1 MFRSLKMNLKLHI
14 VCILLIVFQFQE
26 NVISQV
32 KNNGNLSSE
41 NIGLPRFE
49 VGFSYYSNFRDL
61 QIGGFYE
68 SRIDFSGDFGVSI
81 NPLIMVGFKLHQ
93 SYLQNKGESHQI
105 QSFRM
110 SGIPFFRYYF
120 INNWYCETGIGLG
133 YGFHSFRDDGYDIER
148 DRENIHLLRCLI
160 ASGYDIH
167 LTRDNSLVL
176 RPSVY
181 YMFKREK
188 IPEYPESLN
197 NSTETEFA
205 FSISLIIHMYGTRKT
220 QQ

>member
-1 MFRSLKMNLKLHI
+1 MNLKLHI
-14 VCILLIVFQFQE
+14 VFILLIILHFQE

-32 KNNGNLSSE
+32 KNDTNLSGE

-61 QIGGFYE
+61 QLGGFYK
-68 SRIDFSGDFGVSI
+68 SRIDFSGDFGISI
-81 NPLIMVGFKLHQ
+81 SPSIMVGLKLHQ
-93 SYLQNKGESHQI
+93 SFLQDKGESYKI
-105 QSFRM
+105 QSFKM
-110 SGIPFFRYYF
+110 SGIPIFRYYL
-120 INNWYCETGIGLG
+120 IKNWYCETGIGFG
-133 YGFHSFRDDGYDIER
+133 YGFHKFHDDSSNIER
-148 DRENIHLLRCLI
+148 ERENIHLLRFLI

-167 LTRDNSLVL
+167 LTKNNSLVL

-197 NSTETEFA
+197 NSTETELA
-205 FSISLIIHMYGTRKT
+205 FSISLIIHIYTTKNY
-220 QQ
+220 

>member
-1 MFRSLKMNLKLHI
+1 MSLKLHI
-14 VCILLIVFQFQE
+14 VFILLLILHFQE

-32 KNNGNLSSE
+32 KNDTNLSSE

-61 QIGGFYE
+61 QLGGFYE
-68 SRIDFSGDFGVSI
+68 SKIDFSGDFGVSL
-81 NPLIMVGFKLHQ
+81 NPSIMIGLKLYQ
-93 SYLQNKGESHQI
+93 SYLLDNGESYRI

-110 SGIPFFRYYF
+110 SGIPFFRYYL
-120 INNWYCETGIGLG
+120 INNWYCETGIGFG
-133 YGFHSFRDDGYDIER
+133 YGFHTFRNDNGNIER
-148 DRENIHLLRCLI
+148 ERENIHLLRFLV

-167 LTRDNSLVL
+167 LTSDNSLVL

-181 YMFKREK
+181 YMFNKEK

-197 NSTETEFA
+197 NSTKTEFA
-205 FSISLIIHMYGTRKT
+205 FSVSLIIHIYTSKKVT
-220 QQ
+220 Q